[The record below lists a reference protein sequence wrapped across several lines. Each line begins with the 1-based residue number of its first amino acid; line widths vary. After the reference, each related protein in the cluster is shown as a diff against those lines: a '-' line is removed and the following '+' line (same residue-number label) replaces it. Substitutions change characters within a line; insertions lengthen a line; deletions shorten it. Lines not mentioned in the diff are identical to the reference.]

1 MSKMTRFAIAKMN
14 FEIAMGRIWGGL
26 TMLAKLPRI
35 LKGGK

>member
-1 MSKMTRFAIAKMN
+1 MSRMTRFAIVRIN

-26 TMLAKLPRI
+26 KMLAKLPRI